1 MTTTYNIMKIS
12 CFSLFLL
19 FFTTGMCNIKDNVI
33 IEDAI
38 ETYTII
44 TTKDGQS
51 IDKIKSKIET
61 TYTTQRTDDK
71 IIAGLSYNSFSS
83 IDKASAPDAK
93 PLYIPDYEEGI
104 FYDDTKECLL
114 FFNVK
119 KGGKATAKF
128 EKTYNKAEYFTS
140 IGFSESYFIKN
151 KTVRLII
158 PQSLAEKIKIVEK
171 SFTPNISSAQT
182 KGKNGELIYTYTI
195 TDQKAHKRED
205 GAPEL
210 STIIPRIYIYGQFAD
225 VQELYNYLQQYTLT
239 PDPEIESV
247 NTLAQELTTNCTTK
261 QECIEQITHW
271 VQQNIR
277 YIAVEHGEYGQRPD
291 IASEVL
297 RKRYGDCKGM
307 SSLLKAMLKAVDI
320 DTRLTWIGTS
330 AISQRWDEVPN
341 ISSGNHM
348 ICTVIDGDSL
358 LFLDGTTAYLPIGIY
373 SPSIQG
379 QQALIENGD
388 SFILKDIPI
397 QSPHQNCESNHAL
410 FHIEGNNLTGEITKK
425 LSGTLRMDF
434 CTTLNAIDASK
445 RQDYINAYLKYPRE
459 NASPSNF
466 NIEGDTISSH
476 YTTLSATI
484 SEHDVCQHLNDAIY
498 IDVMPLRNTLINS
511 YNLKDRQNDIK
522 IPHRQNYTSNISI
535 AIPDGFIP
543 SYIPE
548 DFTINNEWFS
558 LSIKYQTTPDSIICY
573 SDLTIYNTLIP
584 LEKGTIWNNIARQV
598 KQANSEQIT
607 LILKQSK
614 N

>member
-1 MTTTYNIMKIS
+1 MTTTYNIIRII
-12 CFSLFLL
+12 CLSLFISLSI
-19 FFTTGMCNIKDNVI
+19 TGLCNINDNII
-33 IEDAI
+33 IENAI

-44 TTKDGQS
+44 ASKDGQS
-51 IDKIKSKIET
+51 IDKVKSKIET
-61 TYTTQRTDDK
+61 TYTAQRTEEK

-83 IDKASAPDAK
+83 VDKASAPNAK

-104 FYDDTKECLL
+104 FYDDTKICLL
-114 FFNVK
+114 FFNIK
-119 KGGKATAKF
+119 KGEKATAKF

-140 IGFSESYFIKN
+140 IGFSEGYFIKN
-151 KTVRLII
+151 KIVKLIV
-158 PQSLAEKIKIVEK
+158 PQPLSEKIKIVEK
-171 SFTPNISSAQT
+171 SFNPNISLSQT
-182 KGKNGELIYTYTI
+182 KGKNGETIYTYII
-195 TDQKAHKRED
+195 TNQTAHKREKY
-205 GAPEL
+205 APEL
-210 STIIPRIYIYGQFAD
+210 STIIPRIYIYGQFAN

-239 PDPEIESV
+239 PDNEIGTV
-247 NTLAQELTTNCTTK
+247 NTLARELTTDCSTTH
-261 QECIEQITHW
+261 ERIEKITHW

-307 SSLLKAMLKAVDI
+307 SSLLKAMLTAVGI
-320 DTRLTWIGTS
+320 DSRLTWIGTNS
-330 AISQRWDEVPN
+330 ISQRWEEVPN

-348 ICTVIDGDSL
+348 ICSVIDGDSI
-358 LFLDGTTAYLPIGIY
+358 LFLDGTTAHLPIGNY

-388 SFILKDIPI
+388 TYILKDVPI
-397 QSPHQNCESNHAL
+397 QSPHQNCESTHAL

-445 RQDYINAYLKYPRE
+445 RQDFVNAYLQYPRKNVSIT
-459 NASPSNF
+459 NATIS
-466 NIEGDTISSH
+466 GDTISSLF
-476 YTTLSATI
+476 TTLSASI
-484 SEHDVCQHLNDAIY
+484 VEQDVCQHLNNAIY
-498 IDVMPLRNTLINS
+498 IDLMPLRNFLIEP
-511 YNLKDRQNDIK
+511 YNLKDRQNAIR
-522 IPHRQNYTSNISI
+522 IPHRQRYVSDITLTIS
-535 AIPDGFIP
+535 DGFTI

-548 DFTINNEWFS
+548 DCTINNEWFS
-558 LSIKYQTTPDSIICY
+558 LSIKYKTTPDSIICY
-573 SDLTIYNTLIP
+573 SDLTINNTLIP
-584 LEKGTIWNNIARQV
+584 LEKGSIWNNIARQV